1 MFPFVA
7 RCRSLEA
14 PPFNLHT
21 SHVCRGTHSDTDT
34 DPRVVAKIINKVVN
48 FSNSSIVFKRAT
60 LCFMA
65 QHFYY
70 MHHAGRTINMSL
82 SSIVGNSDT
91 HPFCYDLNSSP
102 TLFLFYAVEFIVGRK
117 IRGLSPAHV
126 TERTFAAC
134 L

>member
-1 MFPFVA
+1 
-7 RCRSLEA
+7 
-14 PPFNLHT
+14 
-21 SHVCRGTHSDTDT
+21 
-34 DPRVVAKIINKVVN
+34 
-48 FSNSSIVFKRAT
+48 
-60 LCFMA
+60 MA

-82 SSIVGNSDT
+82 SSVVGNSDT
-91 HPFCYDLNSSP
+91 HPFCYDLNNSP
-102 TLFLFYAVEFIVGRK
+102 TLLLFYAVEFIFGRK